1 MVFFIL
7 YILGA
12 VLTYY
17 GVYTY
22 RVIDYKRSG
31 DDCGCDWYI
40 ESCEETSDFLM
51 YAFWPLTIVGCM
63 IFVLSKITVKSTSWV
78 KVLIKKLLKVK

>member
-12 VLTYY
+12 MLTYY

-31 DDCGCDWYI
+31 NHGGCDWYV
-40 ESCEETSDFLM
+40 ESYEEPSDFLM
-51 YAFWPLTIVGCM
+51 YAFWPMTVVVFIIV
-63 IFVLSKITVKSTSWV
+63 VLSKIFVKSTSWV